1 MSRRPHGTGGVS
13 RAVLRGALPMFA
25 DRAYML
31 DISRDKVP
39 TMGTLRLIVDLLAK
53 FEYNQ
58 LQLYT
63 EHTFAYSTHRD
74 VWEAASPLT
83 AEEIRE
89 LDAYCALRGI
99 DLVPNQNSFGHLERW
114 LVKPAYNH
122 LAELPQGG
130 APLPW
135 GGFKKDPTTLCPT
148 DPASLAFLDGLYAE
162 LLPNFASGL
171 FNVGCDE
178 TFDLLGGGRSAAAV
192 RERGEGR
199 VYLDFLKQVAALA
212 RKHGKRPMFWGDV
225 ILKHPELVPELPKD
239 LIALDWGY
247 EGNHPFMAESAK
259 FRAAGLDFYVCPGTS
274 AWNSLAGRVE
284 NMRENM
290 VAAERAGRLHG
301 ARGFL
306 VTDWGDGGHWQP
318 LAASLPGLVFG
329 GMLAHEGASAA
340 KMDLESALNGIMG
353 VPLGGTLLRLGT
365 LYLRGGALR
374 ANASELFRILAN
386 DRGYSRHPGLT
397 EPILAEISAIAEGC
411 RHAASAYAG
420 GAYPNVW
427 AQEIVY
433 MANLVDAACNRR
445 DERRLRFLREEHD
458 RIWKLRNRIGGM
470 VDSRA
475 KLPRF

>member
-1 MSRRPHGTGGVS
+1 MFEHRAYLLDVS
-13 RAVLRGALPMFA
+13 R
-25 DRAYML
+25 DR
-31 DISRDKVP
+31 VP
-39 TMGTLRLIVDLLAK
+39 TMRTLRQLVDLLA
-53 FEYNQ
+53 EYRYNQ

-63 EHTFAYSTHRD
+63 EHTFAYSKHAR
-74 VWEAASPLT
+74 VWQNASPMT
-83 AEEIRE
+83 AAEIRE
-89 LDAYCALRGI
+89 LDACCAMHGI
-99 DLVPNQNSFGHLERW
+99 SLVPNQNSFGHLERW
-114 LVKPAYNH
+114 LVKPEYNG
-122 LAELPQGG
+122 LAELPHGG

-148 DPASLAFLDGLYAE
+148 DPKSLEFLAELYDE
-162 LLPNFASGL
+162 LLPNFDSRL
-171 FNVGCDE
+171 FNIGCDE
-178 TFDLLGGGRSAAAV
+178 TFDLLGNGRSAAAV
-192 RERGEGR
+192 KEKGEGR
-199 VYLDFLKQVAALA
+199 VYLEFLLKVADLA
-212 RKHGKRPMFWGDV
+212 RKRGKRPMFWGDV

-247 EGNHPFMAESAK
+247 EGNHPFMEEAAK
-259 FRAAGLDFYVCPGTS
+259 FQAAGLDFYVCPGTS

-290 VAAERAGRLHG
+290 IAAEKAGHLYG
-301 ARGFL
+301 AKGFM

-318 LAASLPGLVFG
+318 LAASLPGIIYG
-329 GMLAHEGASAA
+329 GSLASQGAPAA
-340 KMDLESALNGIMG
+340 KMDLEDALNAVMG

-397 EPILAEISAIAEGC
+397 DQILSEISAIAEGC
-411 RHAASAYAG
+411 RHEAARFAG

-427 AQEIVY
+427 AQEIMY

-445 DERRLRFLREEHD
+445 DEKRLRFLREEHGTVW
-458 RIWKLRNRIGGM
+458 RLRNREGGRE
-470 VDSRA
+470 DSLA

>member
-1 MSRRPHGTGGVS
+1 
-13 RAVLRGALPMFA
+13 MFA
-25 DRAYML
+25 VRSYML

-53 FEYNQ
+53 FGYNQ
-58 LQLYT
+58 FQLYT
-63 EHTFAYSTHRD
+63 EHTFAYSRHKG
-74 VWEAASPLT
+74 VWEHASPLT
-83 AEEIRE
+83 PSEIRA
-89 LDAYCALRGI
+89 LDAYCAMNGI
-99 DLVPNQNSFGHLERW
+99 ELVANQNSFGHLERW
-114 LVKPAYNH
+114 LTKPEYNH

-148 DPASLAFLDGLYAE
+148 DPRSLEFLDGLYDE
-162 LLPNFASGL
+162 LLPNFESKL
-171 FNVGCDE
+171 FNIGCDE
-178 TFDLLGGGRSAAAV
+178 TFDLLGEGRSAAQV
-192 RERGEGR
+192 KEKGEGR
-199 VYLDFLKQVAALA
+199 VYLEFLKQVADLA
-212 RKHGKRPMFWGDV
+212 RKHGRRPMFWGDV

-239 LIALDWGY
+239 LIALNWGY
-247 EGNHPFMAESAK
+247 EGNHPFMEQAEK
-259 FRAAGLDFYVCPGTS
+259 FKAAGLEFYVCPGTS
-274 AWNSLAGRVE
+274 SWNSLAGRVE

-290 VAAERAGRLHG
+290 IAAEHAGRIHG
-301 ARGFL
+301 AKGFM

-329 GMLAHEGASAA
+329 GLLATEGAHAA
-340 KMDLESALNGIMG
+340 KMDIESALNGIMG

-374 ANASELFRILAN
+374 GNASELFRILAN

-397 EPILAEISAIAEGC
+397 DHVLAEISSIAEGC
-411 RHAASAYAG
+411 RHAASDFAS
-420 GAYPNVW
+420 GAFPNVW
-427 AQEIVY
+427 AQEIVH

-458 RIWKLRNRIGGM
+458 QVWKLRNRPGGM
-470 VDSRA
+470 DDSRE

>member
-1 MSRRPHGTGGVS
+1 
-13 RAVLRGALPMFA
+13 MFA
-25 DRAYML
+25 VRSYML

-53 FEYNQ
+53 FGYNQ
-58 LQLYT
+58 FQLYT
-63 EHTFAYSTHRD
+63 EHTFAYSRHKG
-74 VWEAASPLT
+74 VWEHASPLT
-83 AEEIRE
+83 PSEIRA
-89 LDAYCALRGI
+89 LDAYCAMNGI
-99 DLVPNQNSFGHLERW
+99 ELVANQNSFGHLERW
-114 LVKPAYNH
+114 LTKPEYNH

-148 DPASLAFLDGLYAE
+148 DPRSLEFLDGLYDE
-162 LLPNFASGL
+162 LLPNFESKL
-171 FNVGCDE
+171 FNIGCDE
-178 TFDLLGGGRSAAAV
+178 TFDLLGEGRSAAQV
-192 RERGEGR
+192 KEKGEGR
-199 VYLDFLKQVAALA
+199 VYLEFLKQVADLV
-212 RKHGKRPMFWGDV
+212 RKHGRRPMFWGDV

-247 EGNHPFMAESAK
+247 EGNHPFMEQAEK
-259 FRAAGLDFYVCPGTS
+259 FKAAGLEFYVCPGTS
-274 AWNSLAGRVE
+274 SWNSLAGRVE

-290 VAAERAGRLHG
+290 IAAEHAGRIHG
-301 ARGFL
+301 AKGFM

-329 GMLAHEGASAA
+329 GLLATEGAPAA
-340 KMDLESALNGIMG
+340 KMDIESALNGIMG

-374 ANASELFRILAN
+374 GNASELFRILAN

-397 EPILAEISAIAEGC
+397 DHVLAEISSIAEGC
-411 RHAASAYAG
+411 RHAASDFAS
-420 GAYPNVW
+420 GAFPNVW
-427 AQEIVY
+427 AQEIVH

-458 RIWKLRNRIGGM
+458 QVWKLRNRPGGM
-470 VDSRA
+470 DDSRE